1 MILKG
6 LILPVYLNQKIVF
19 DLLAMLEG
27 GISTVTA
34 ITESSSTESD
44 NKTKLSSNF
53 GLSEA
58 FSTLLKINLSGST
71 EGQQKNSDGKIKSEE
86 RIHTPASLF
95 YQLRNI
101 LIEKNYISEI
111 KDDFIPKSGDFI
123 EFEGI
128 LNRNPITETI
138 DSIAEILEITDLFNV
153 NKKKTEASNQMKL
166 KQKLNTF
173 SDSLK
178 TGNAI
183 DLTADNIFSKYK
195 AVITLDKTFLND
207 PYMSDL
213 VDGKFKV
220 LAKVIK
226 NVSSDEHINLL
237 RNNSVNKMPKEA
249 IQQLLQVFERLGSDK
264 GFNIPPLNTEVSG
277 PAIQVIPIAIYA

>member
-1 MILKG
+1 MKG
-6 LILPVYLNQKIVF
+6 LILPVYLNQKVVF

-34 ITESSSTESD
+34 ITESSSTESG
-44 NKTKLSSNF
+44 NNTKISSSF

-58 FSTLLKINLSGST
+58 FSTLLKINLAGST
-71 EGQQKNSDGKIKSEE
+71 ADTQKSNDGKIKSEE

-95 YQLRNI
+95 YQLRNT
-101 LIEKNYISEI
+101 LIEQNYLNKVEQDIT
-111 KDDFIPKSGDFI
+111 PTPGDFI
-123 EFEGI
+123 EFEGT
-128 LNRNPITETI
+128 LNKNPITETI
-138 DSIAEILEITDLFNV
+138 DSMAEILEISDLFSV
-153 NKKKTEASNQMKL
+153 NKKKSESSGYMKL
-166 KQKLNTF
+166 KSKLNTF
-173 SDSLK
+173 SNSLK
-178 TGNAI
+178 TGNTI
-183 DLTADNIFSKYK
+183 DLTANNIFSKYK

-207 PYMSDL
+207 QHMSDL

-226 NVSSDEHINLL
+226 NVSFDESINLL

-249 IQQLLQVFERLGSDK
+249 IQQLLQVFERLGSEQ
-264 GFNIPPLNTEVSG
+264 GFNIPTLHTEVKG